1 MAQRSSHHGIVVGI
15 DGSASAEVAV
25 WWAAREAAMRHVSL
39 TIVHV
44 LASLPVAASALGWP
58 AGRVPEEILEIQ
70 EAEGRNFIAE
80 ATLAARDSVG
90 TKDIEITGELSIGVP
105 VAALAEVSRDAQM
118 VVVGS
123 RGRSARHRRLLGSV
137 SAGLLHHAHCPVAVV
152 PDEEESPEIGRLPV
166 LVGIDGSGASEQ
178 ATAIAF
184 DEASWRGVDLVA
196 LHVWSDADMSS
207 LPSFET
213 SAQLQVAGENLAER
227 LAGWQEKYPDVTV
240 HRIVR
245 YDRPAQQL
253 LDESVRAQLVV
264 VGSRGRGG
272 FAGMLLGSVSAVVTQ
287 ETGVPVIVARP
298 R

>member
-1 MAQRSSHHGIVVGI
+1 M
-15 DGSASAEVAV
+15 
-25 WWAAREAAMRHVSL
+25 
-39 TIVHV
+39 
-44 LASLPVAASALGWP
+44 
-58 AGRVPEEILEIQ
+58 
-70 EAEGRNFIAE
+70 
-80 ATLAARDSVG
+80 
-90 TKDIEITGELSIGVP
+90 
-105 VAALAEVSRDAQM
+105 
-118 VVVGS
+118 
-123 RGRSARHRRLLGSV
+123 
-137 SAGLLHHAHCPVAVV
+137 
-152 PDEEESPEIGRLPV
+152 
-166 LVGIDGSGASEQ
+166 
-178 ATAIAF
+178 
-184 DEASWRGVDLVA
+184 A

>member
-1 MAQRSSHHGIVVGI
+1 M
-15 DGSASAEVAV
+15 
-25 WWAAREAAMRHVSL
+25 WWAAREAAMRHVPL

-44 LASLPVAASALGWP
+44 LASLPVAASTLGWP

-70 EAEGRNFIAE
+70 EAEGRDFIAS
-80 ATLAARDSVG
+80 ATMAARNSVG
-90 TKDIEITGELSIGVP
+90 THDIEITGELFIGAP

-123 RGRSARHRRLLGSV
+123 RGRSARHRRLLGSI
-137 SAGLLHHAHCPVAVV
+137 SGGLLHHAHCPVAVV
-152 PDEEESPEIGRLPV
+152 PDQEESPEIGRLPV
-166 LVGIDGSGASEQ
+166 LVGIDGSTASEL
-178 ATAIAF
+178 ATSIAF
-184 DEASWRGVDLVA
+184 EEASLRGVDLVA
-196 LHVWSDADMSS
+196 LHVWCDADMSS

-213 SAQLQVAGENLAER
+213 SAQLQVAGETLAER

-245 YDRPAQQL
+245 YDRPAQQV

-272 FAGMLLGSVSAVVTQ
+272 FAGMLLGSVSTVVTQ
-287 ETGVPVIVARP
+287 ESWVPVIVARP

>member
-1 MAQRSSHHGIVVGI
+1 MSQRSSHQGIVVGV
-15 DGSASAEVAV
+15 DGSASAQVAV
-25 WWAAREAAMRHVSL
+25 WWAAREAAMRHVPL

-44 LASLPVAASALGWP
+44 LAALPVAASALGWP

-70 EAEGRNFIAE
+70 EAEGHDFIAD
-80 ATLAARDSVG
+80 ATVAARDSIG
-90 TKDIEITGELSIGVP
+90 NQHIDITGEMFVGAP
-105 VAALAEVSRDAQM
+105 VAELAEVSRDAQM
-118 VVVGS
+118 VVVAS
-123 RGRSARHRRLLGSV
+123 RGRSAKHRRLLGSV

-166 LVGIDGSGASEQ
+166 LVGIDGSAASEL
-178 ATAIAF
+178 ATAVAF

-213 SAQLQVAGENLAER
+213 SAQLQVAGEALAER

-245 YDRPAQQL
+245 YDRPVQQL

-264 VGSRGRGG
+264 VGSHGRGG
-272 FAGMLLGSVSAVVTQ
+272 FAGMLLGSVSAAITQ
-287 ETGVPVIVARP
+287 EAPVPVIVARQN
-298 R
+298 

>member
-1 MAQRSSHHGIVVGI
+1 MAQRSSHHGVVVGI
-15 DGSASAEVAV
+15 DGSASAQVAV
-25 WWAAREAAMRHVSL
+25 WWAAREAAMRHVPL

-58 AGRVPEEILEIQ
+58 AGRVPEEILAIQ
-70 EAEGRNFIAE
+70 EAEGRDFIAA
-80 ATLAARDSVG
+80 ATMAARESVG
-90 TKDIEITGELSIGVP
+90 TQPIQITGELFIGVP
-105 VAALAEVSRDAQM
+105 VASLAEVSRDAQM

-166 LVGIDGSGASEQ
+166 LVGIDGSAASEL
-178 ATAIAF
+178 ATSIAF

-213 SAQLQVAGENLAER
+213 SAQLQVAGETLAER
-227 LAGWQEKYPDVTV
+227 LAGWQEKFPDVTV

-253 LDESVRAQLVV
+253 LDESVRAQLIV

-272 FAGMLLGSVSAVVTQ
+272 FAGMLLGSVSTVVTQ
-287 ETGVPVIVARP
+287 ETRVPVIVARP

>member
-1 MAQRSSHHGIVVGI
+1 MSQGSSHQGIVVGT
-15 DGSASAEVAV
+15 DGSAPAQAAV
-25 WWAAREAAMRHVSL
+25 WWAAREAVMRHVPL

-44 LASLPVAASALGWP
+44 LAALPVAASSLGWP
-58 AGRVPEEILEIQ
+58 AGRVPEEILKIQ
-70 EAEGRNFIAE
+70 EAEGRDFIAD
-80 ATLAARDSVG
+80 ATLTARKSAGDRHI
-90 TKDIEITGELSIGVP
+90 DITGEMFIGAP
-105 VAALAEVSRDAQM
+105 VAALAQLSEDAQM

-137 SAGLLHHAHCPVAVV
+137 SAGLLHHGHCPVAVV

-166 LVGIDGSGASEQ
+166 LVGIDGSAASEL
-178 ATAIAF
+178 ATSIAF

-213 SAQLQVAGENLAER
+213 SAQLQVAGECLAER

-240 HRIVR
+240 HRIIR

-272 FAGMLLGSVSAVVTQ
+272 FTGMLLGSVSTAISQ
-287 ETGVPVIVARP
+287 EAGVPVIVARQ